1 MTGTV
6 PTDLLAA
13 RGITKRFGGTMALQ
27 GVDLVV
33 ERGEIHALVGEN
45 GAGKST
51 LIKIL
56 AGLFPPDEGEIRFR
70 GSVCHPHTVPL
81 PIHFVHQDLGLF
93 EDLSVGEN
101 VAMIAGYP
109 RRHRLIDWASVWTSA
124 REIYRRV
131 DLEPPDPRVPVHTLG
146 AAGKAILGIVRALA
160 HESEML
166 VLDEPTAALP
176 EPDAQRLFEVLRRLR
191 EAGTGMLY
199 VSHRLSEL
207 FPLVD
212 SVTVFRDGRRVK
224 TASIHEYTHESLI
237 ADMLGR
243 RLDDEEQIRE
253 SRRLSGEHALRIRDL
268 KVGELAPVN
277 FDVRRGEILGLVGLR
292 GAGQDVIGRALF
304 GAVPA
309 QGGKIELAGR
319 ELPSGGGVAA
329 RIAAGISLLPGDRTG
344 ESVLPGMSIRENL
357 FPNPGIEHESAWR
370 IFSPKAERRKAVDA
384 LERFDVR
391 PPNSEA
397 VIDWLSGG
405 NQQKVFVGRWLSG
418 ESKVVILEEPS
429 AGVDVGAKV
438 QIHQMIRDIAGKG
451 AGVIVVSSDFEE
463 VATVCHRAL
472 VIRSGSIAGSLEGG
486 QLTVDG
492 LLSSASSSDS
502 IEAPALE
509 EISL

>member
-1 MTGTV
+1 MTGDI
-6 PTDLLAA
+6 PGHLLEA
-13 RGITKRFGGTMALQ
+13 RGVSKRFGGTMALQ

-33 ERGEIHALVGEN
+33 EKGEIHALVGEN

-56 AGLFPPDEGEIRFR
+56 AGLFPPDEGEIRFL
-70 GSVCHPHTVPL
+70 GSVCHPHSTAL

-93 EDLSVGEN
+93 EELSVGEN

-109 RRHRLIDWASVWTSA
+109 RRHGLIDWHNVWTSA

-131 DLEPPDPRVPVHTLG
+131 DLEPPDPRAPVHTLG

-199 VSHRLSEL
+199 VSHRLGEL

-212 SVTVFRDGRRVK
+212 RVTVFRDGHRVR
-224 TASIHEYTHESLI
+224 TATIREFTHESLV

-243 RLDDEEQIRE
+243 RLDDEEETRG
-253 SRRLSGEHALRIRDL
+253 SRRPNGEHALRIRDL
-268 KVGELAPVN
+268 QVGELAPMS
-277 FDVRRGEILGLVGLR
+277 FDVRCGEILGLVGLR
-292 GAGQDVIGRALF
+292 GAGQDLIGRAVF
-304 GAVPA
+304 GALPA
-309 QGGKIELAGR
+309 WGGEIELAGR
-319 ELPSGGGVAA
+319 VLPSRGGVAA

-357 FPNPGIEHESAWR
+357 FPNPGIEHESGWR
-370 IFSPKAERRKAVDA
+370 IFSPKAERRKAAGA

-391 PPNSEA
+391 PRNSEA

-405 NQQKVFVGRWLSG
+405 NQQKVFVGRWLTG

-438 QIHQMIRDIAGKG
+438 QIHKMIRDLAGKG

-463 VATVCHRAL
+463 VATICHRAL
-472 VIRSGSIAGSLEGG
+472 VIRRGSIAESLEGG
-486 QLTVDG
+486 QLTIDG
-492 LLSSASSSDS
+492 LLSSASSGNSA
-502 IEAPALE
+502 ETPALQ
-509 EISL
+509 EIRL

>member
-1 MTGTV
+1 MVNDT
-6 PTDLLAA
+6 PCHLLAA
-13 RGITKRFGGTMALQ
+13 NGISKRFGGTMALQ

-56 AGLFPPDEGEIRFR
+56 AGLFPPDEGEIRFL
-70 GSVCHPHTVPL
+70 GSVRHPHSMPL

-109 RRHRLIDWASVWTSA
+109 RRHRLIDWTSVWTSA
-124 REIYRRV
+124 QEIYRRV
-131 DLEPPDPRVPVHTLG
+131 ELEPPDPRAPVRTLG

-176 EPDAQRLFEVLRRLR
+176 EPDAQRLFEVLKRLR
-191 EAGTGMLY
+191 AAGTGMLY

-212 SVTVFRDGRRVK
+212 RVTVFRDGRRVR
-224 TASIHEYTHESLI
+224 TAPISEFTHESLI
-237 ADMLGR
+237 SDMLGR
-243 RLDDEEQIRE
+243 RLEDEEETRTIGQA
-253 SRRLSGEHALRIRDL
+253 SGQDALRVRDL
-268 KVGELAPVN
+268 KVGDLAPVSFN
-277 FDVRRGEILGLVGLR
+277 VRRGEILGLVGLR
-292 GAGQDVIGRALF
+292 GAGQDLIGRAVF

-309 QGGKIELAGR
+309 RSGKIELGGR
-319 ELPSGGGVAA
+319 ELAPGGGVAA
-329 RIAAGISLLPGDRTG
+329 RIAAGIALLPGDRTG
-344 ESVLPGMSIRENL
+344 ESVLAGMSIRENM
-357 FPNPGIEHESAWR
+357 FPNPGIEHQSAWR
-370 IFSPKAERRKAVDA
+370 IVSPKAERKKAADA

-391 PPNSEA
+391 PRNSEA
-397 VIDWLSGG
+397 IIDWLSGG

-438 QIHQMIRDIAGKG
+438 QIHKLIRDLARRGVG
-451 AGVIVVSSDFEE
+451 AIVVSSDFEE
-463 VATVCHRAL
+463 VAAFCHRAL
-472 VIRSGSIAGSLEGG
+472 VIRRGTIAESLEGG
-486 QLTVDG
+486 QLTIDS
-492 LLSSASSSDS
+492 LLSSASSSGS
-502 IEAPALE
+502 NERPAME
-509 EISL
+509 EMSA

>member
-1 MTGTV
+1 MTS
-6 PTDLLAA
+6 PESRELLDA

-33 ERGEIHALVGEN
+33 EKGEIHALVGEN

-56 AGLFPPDEGEIRFR
+56 AGLFPPDAGEIRFL
-70 GSVCHPHTVPL
+70 GTVCHPHAAPL

-93 EDLSVGEN
+93 DELSVGEN
-101 VAMIAGYP
+101 IAMIAGYP
-109 RRHRLIDWASVWTSA
+109 RRRGLIDWGRVWTSA
-124 REIYRRV
+124 RDIYRRV
-131 DLEPPDPRVPVHTLG
+131 DLEPPDPRAPVHSLG

-160 HESEML
+160 HESVML

-176 EPDAQRLFEVLRRLR
+176 EPDAQRLFDVLRRLR
-191 EAGTGMLY
+191 ETGTGMLY

-212 SVTVFRDGRRVK
+212 RVTVFRDGRCVR
-224 TASIHEYTHESLI
+224 TSPIGDFTHDSLI

-243 RLDDEEQIRE
+243 RLAAETRPDSHAGGDDV
-253 SRRLSGEHALRIRDL
+253 L
-268 KVGELAPVN
+268 KVVDLQVGDSAPVS
-277 FDVRRGEILGLVGLR
+277 FGVRRGEILGLVGLR
-292 GAGQDVIGRALF
+292 GAGQDAIGRAVF
-304 GAVPA
+304 GALPVK
-309 QGGKIELAGR
+309 GGCIELDGR
-319 ELPSGGGVAA
+319 ELPPAGGVAG
-329 RIAAGISLLPGDRTG
+329 RIAAGISLLPGDRAG

-370 IFSPKAERRKAVDA
+370 LVSPKAERSKASAA

-391 PPNSEA
+391 PRNSEA

-405 NQQKVFVGRWLSG
+405 NQQKVFVGRWLTAKG
-418 ESKVVILEEPS
+418 RVVILEEPS
-429 AGVDVGAKV
+429 AGVDVGAKAE
-438 QIHQMIRDIAGKG
+438 IHKMIRDLADGG

-472 VIRSGSIAGSLEGG
+472 VIRRGTIVDTIEGG
-486 QLTVDG
+486 RLTVDG
-492 LLSSASSSDS
+492 LLSSASSSEGA
-502 IEAPALE
+502 EASAME
-509 EISL
+509 EVGV

>member
-1 MTGTV
+1 MV
-6 PTDLLAA
+6 DDAPDHLLAA
-13 RGITKRFGGTMALQ
+13 RGISKRFGGTMALQ
-27 GVDLVV
+27 AVDLTV
-33 ERGEIHALVGEN
+33 EKGEIHALVGEN

-56 AGLFPPDEGEIRFR
+56 AGLFPPDEGEIRFL
-70 GSVCHPHTVPL
+70 GTVCHPHSIPL

-93 EDLSVGEN
+93 EELSVGEN
-101 VAMIAGYP
+101 VAMVAGYP
-109 RRHRLIDWASVWTSA
+109 RRYGLIDWRNVWTSA

-131 DLEPPDPRVPVHTLG
+131 DLEPPDSRAPVHTLG

-176 EPDAQRLFEVLRRLR
+176 EPDAQRLFDVLRRLR

-212 SVTVFRDGRRVK
+212 RVTVFRDGRRVR
-224 TASIHEYTHESLI
+224 TAPVSEFTHESLI
-237 ADMLGR
+237 SDMLGR
-243 RLDDEEQIRE
+243 RLEDEGTRQIRQASAE
-253 SRRLSGEHALRIRDL
+253 DALRVSDL
-268 KVGELAPVN
+268 RVGDLASVSFN
-277 FDVRRGEILGLVGLR
+277 VGRGEILGLVGLR
-292 GAGQDVIGRALF
+292 GAGQDLIGRAVF
-304 GAVPA
+304 GALPVES
-309 QGGKIELAGR
+309 GKIELEGRQLSSAGDIA
-319 ELPSGGGVAA
+319 E
-329 RIAAGISLLPGDRTG
+329 RIAAGISLLPGDRAG

-357 FPNPGIEHESAWR
+357 FPNRGIEHESAWR
-370 IFSPKAERRKAVDA
+370 IFSPKAERKRAADA

-391 PPNSEA
+391 PRNSEA

-405 NQQKVFVGRWLSG
+405 NQQKVFVGRWLGG

-429 AGVDVGAKV
+429 AGVDIGAKV
-438 QIHQMIRDIAGKG
+438 EIHKMIRNLASRG

-472 VIRSGSIAGSLEGG
+472 VIRRGGIADSLEGG

-492 LLSSASSSDS
+492 LLSSASSSDPT
-502 IEAPALE
+502 ETPATE